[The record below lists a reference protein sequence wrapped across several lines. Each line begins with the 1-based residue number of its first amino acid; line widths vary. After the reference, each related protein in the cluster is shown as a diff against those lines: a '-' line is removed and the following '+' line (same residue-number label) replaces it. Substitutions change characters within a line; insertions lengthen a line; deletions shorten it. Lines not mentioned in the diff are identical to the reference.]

1 MCSITL
7 VLEFGNYYFF
17 FITQVALAE
26 HAADDLRLQTPLG
39 NNEDKSEPTT
49 PPPQE
54 PSKVS
59 NHLRCVCR
67 PVICLSLFASETS

>member
-1 MCSITL
+1 M
-7 VLEFGNYYFF
+7 
-17 FITQVALAE
+17 TQVALAE

-59 NHLRCVCR
+59 FL
-67 PVICLSLFASETS
+67 L

>member
-1 MCSITL
+1 MSSIIL
-7 VLEFGNYYFF
+7 MLKFWNCYFS
-17 FITQVALAE
+17 FIAQVALAE

-59 NHLRCVCR
+59 FL
-67 PVICLSLFASETS
+67 P